1 MGFLSWPL
9 IGAFYISYIFYI
21 SYKGFLVK
29 IIITQAIEAFG
40 SNTFSLRLIILS
52 IKQYFN
58 KVYLNELLEE
68 LEEILLL
75 GTIKA
80 ALPSGFN
87 NSRAYIINFYSSL

>member
-1 MGFLSWPL
+1 M
-9 IGAFYISYIFYI
+9 AFYISYIFYI

-29 IIITQAIEAFG
+29 IIITQATEAFG

>member
-1 MGFLSWPL
+1 M
-9 IGAFYISYIFYI
+9 AFYISYIFYI

-29 IIITQAIEAFG
+29 IIITQATEAFG

-87 NSRAYIINFYSSL
+87 YSRAYIINFYSSILFC

>member
-1 MGFLSWPL
+1 M
-9 IGAFYISYIFYI
+9 AFIKFSSIIF
-21 SYKGFLVK
+21 SVVFFKGVYKGFLVK
-29 IIITQAIEAFG
+29 IIITQATEAFG